1 MTLSWEKTHEAV
13 IRRGYRTLVER
24 TFRLPDNTIADFE
37 IKREGPTVCV
47 VAVTVE
53 GGIIL
58 AQQFRPGPEAVLL
71 ELPGGAVE
79 DGETP
84 LEAIQ
89 RELLEE
95 TGYTGD
101 FQYLSHSFHCAYST
115 RISHAF
121 VATACHKVA
130 EPKLD
135 AHEAIEVVE
144 LPMDAFKEHV
154 RSGRMT
160 DTGAAYHAL
169 DFLGVL

>member
-1 MTLSWEKTHEAV
+1 MILPWEKLREEV
-13 IRRGYRTLVER
+13 IRHGYRALIKR
-24 TFRLPDNTIADFE
+24 TYRLPDTTVADFE
-37 IKREGPTVCV
+37 IKREAPVVCV
-47 VAVTVE
+47 VAVTVD

-58 AQQFRPGPEAVLL
+58 ARQFRPGPEAVLL

-84 LEAIQ
+84 LAAIQ

-101 FQYLSHSFHCAYST
+101 FQYLGQSFHCAYST

-135 AHEAIEVVE
+135 AHEVIEVVE
-144 LPMDAFKEHV
+144 LPLDAFKEYV
-154 RSGRMT
+154 RGGQMT